1 MITTALFLT
10 ENLAEGVLPCSQIC
24 YTEITT
30 VNSLYSSPEAWWK
43 GRVEIKLRKPEEDSY
58 TSLDGEAMSMDIQA
72 Y

>member
-30 VNSLYSSPEAWWK
+30 VNSLLIAGSV
-43 GRVEIKLRKPEEDSY
+43 VEGKSGDKAEKTR
-58 TSLDGEAMSMDIQA
+58 GG
-72 Y
+72 